1 MNKLLSHL
9 KQRIFDP
16 IYDDVVWGW
25 YETRYFFMRG
35 FEMANSKGHSLTK
48 KKLKEILDEANKKIQ
63 DALATEP
70 EAKQPA
76 VVDPVIKEDKTYKVV
91 ATKPKSILTPPT
103 TKIDHDKMCDDG
115 CPNDAPETD
124 KDKEAKKY
132 TPPPREPWARTWY
145 KSNPHY
151 CQSSHM
157 TKEER
162 FPQIFDNAKK
172 LQPNAK
178 RLLSFG
184 CSTGEECQ
192 ALSKRFPAAEII
204 GYDIDSYTVQSARKK
219 NKNEQI
225 FFHDE
230 LGGTGTY
237 DLVTALMVF
246 FCMEEPIPK
255 DRFVSCLKKID
266 RHLNVGGVL
275 MIYTSDYDPKEI
287 LGDNYEDLNI
297 WMREHNVNKKQ
308 YYNGYYRKK
317 GGSIVYEKLELD
329 PTNIA
334 SND

>member
-1 MNKLLSHL
+1 MNKLLGKL
-9 KQRIFDP
+9 KQRFFDP
-16 IYDDVVWGW
+16 FYDDVVWGW

-35 FEMANSKGHSLTK
+35 FEMANSKGHCLTK
-48 KKLKEILDEANKKIQ
+48 KKLKEILDETNKKIQ

-70 EAKQPA
+70 ESVEEPI
-76 VVDPVIKEDKTYKVV
+76 IKEDRTYKVV
-91 ATKPKSILTPPT
+91 TPRLPTKIPKSILTPA

-115 CPNDAPETD
+115 CPNDGPPED
-124 KDKEAKKY
+124 KDKDAKKY

-162 FPQIFDNAKK
+162 FPMIFDNAKK
-172 LQPNAK
+172 LKPDAK

-192 ALSKRFPAAEII
+192 ALSKRFPDAEII
-204 GYDIDSYTVQSARKK
+204 GYDIDSYTVQNARKK

-255 DRFVSCLKKID
+255 DRFVACLKKID
-266 RHLNVGGVL
+266 RHLNIGGVL

-287 LGDNYEDLNI
+287 LGDNYEDLNV

-317 GGSIVYEKLELD
+317 GGAIVYEKLELD

>member
-1 MNKLLSHL
+1 
-9 KQRIFDP
+9 
-16 IYDDVVWGW
+16 
-25 YETRYFFMRG
+25 
-35 FEMANSKGHSLTK
+35 MANSKGHSLTK
-48 KKLKEILDEANKKIQ
+48 KRLKEILDETNKKIQ
-63 DALATEP
+63 DALASDPNADTEP
-70 EAKQPA
+70 
-76 VVDPVIKEDKTYKVV
+76 ILKEVSPKKL
-91 ATKPKSILTPPT
+91 TKPKLPMSILTPPT
-103 TKIDHDKMCDDG
+103 ELDHDKMCDDG
-115 CPNDAPETD
+115 CPNDARPSIDSPSSTID

-132 TPPPREPWARTWY
+132 TPPPREPWARNWY

-162 FPQIFDNAKK
+162 FPMIFDNAKK
-172 LQPNAK
+172 LKPDAK

-192 ALSKRFPAAEII
+192 ALAKRFPAAEII
-204 GYDIDSYTVQSARKK
+204 GYDIDSYTVQSARRK

-255 DRFVSCLKKID
+255 DRFVTCLKKID
-266 RHLNVGGVL
+266 RHLNIGGVL

-287 LGDNYEDLNI
+287 LGDNYEDLNV

-317 GGSIVYEKLELD
+317 GGTIIYEKLELD